1 MPQLDTF
8 DQLKVWLETKGLKAE
23 NLLDIISEEQSFNP
37 YGFANRCIK
46 SFLTHLVRDLI
57 FLMRRSQVSDGCQ

>member
-1 MPQLDTF
+1 MDTF
-8 DQLKVWLETKGLKAE
+8 DQLKVWLETKGIKAE

-37 YGFANRCIK
+37 HGFANRCIK
-46 SFLTHLVRDLI
+46 SSLTLLVRDLI